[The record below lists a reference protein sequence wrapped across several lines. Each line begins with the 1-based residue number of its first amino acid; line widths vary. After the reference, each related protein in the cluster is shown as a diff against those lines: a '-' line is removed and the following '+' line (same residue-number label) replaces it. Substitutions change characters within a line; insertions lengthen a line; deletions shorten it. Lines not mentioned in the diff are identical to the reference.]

1 MAKGQPTD
9 DATVARVRE
18 LLAAGVTHKEI
29 AKRCGVGSSTICDIG
44 RRMREPR
51 RLQHRPPRQD
61 FASRCPECGGWVY
74 MPCRAC
80 AMREKLLETNNE

>member
-1 MAKGQPTD
+1 MAKGQQTS

-18 LLAAGVTHKEI
+18 LLAAGVPHREI
-29 AKRCGVGSSTICDIG
+29 AERCKVGKTTICDIG

-51 RLQHRPPRQD
+51 RTQRTTSKD

-80 AMREKLLETNNE
+80 GMRRRLEEEA